1 MVHFLLLLAA
11 VQFIHSLTWLIPVL
25 GAVACIALSLLV
37 WRAGSCGR
45 DQVLGSSAAIDALP
59 NSVVVCDSDLQIQ
72 ACNEGAERAT
82 GRVESELIGQPLEVL
97 LQSANDLVVSAT
109 KMMAPHGSL
118 PMTGIDAN
126 GESIDLDVTWALY
139 SQGLDHRYVIVMT
152 PLRERRR
159 SQRIYQSLLE
169 GTVLIAGE
177 DFFPNLCQRMPKR
190 FKPQS
195 RLSASSITT
204 TQIR

>member
-1 MVHFLLLLAA
+1 
-11 VQFIHSLTWLIPVL
+11 
-25 GAVACIALSLLV
+25 
-37 WRAGSCGR
+37 
-45 DQVLGSSAAIDALP
+45 
-59 NSVVVCDSDLQIQ
+59 
-72 ACNEGAERAT
+72 
-82 GRVESELIGQPLEVL
+82 
-97 LQSANDLVVSAT
+97 
-109 KMMAPHGSL
+109 
-118 PMTGIDAN
+118 MTGIDAN
-126 GESIDLDVTWALY
+126 GEPIDLDVTWALY

-190 FKPQS
+190 FKPPS